1 MSDSVT
7 PWTAACQTSLAI
19 NNGWIL
25 LKLISIES
33 IIQSNHLIFVIPFS
47 SRLQYFSSIRVFC
60 SESFLHIRWPNNEV
74 SPSASVFPMNIQDW
88 FPVWL
93 TSWISLLFK
102 GISRV
107 FSSTT
112 VRKKASV
119 LWCSAFFIVQLSLSI
134 HEYKEDQSLD
144 YMDLCW
150 QGDVFAF

>member
-1 MSDSVT
+1 MSDFVT

-88 FPVWL
+88 FPLGW
-93 TSWISLLFK
+93 TCWI
-102 GISRV
+102 
-107 FSSTT
+107 FSNTT
-112 VRKKASV
+112 VYIDPVIQYILILCIKYITNENLLYSTGNSTQSSV
-119 LWCSAFFIVQLSLSI
+119 
-134 HEYKEDQSLD
+134 
-144 YMDLCW
+144 MT
-150 QGDVFAF
+150 